1 MSDVTSLNFYVDTV
15 EVLRRMAHMV
25 AGEVVAAVADMMT
38 IEVVVEDTEVIEVVL
53 EVEENLIM
61 LEDL

>member
-1 MSDVTSLNFYVDTV
+1 
-15 EVLRRMAHMV
+15 MAHMV